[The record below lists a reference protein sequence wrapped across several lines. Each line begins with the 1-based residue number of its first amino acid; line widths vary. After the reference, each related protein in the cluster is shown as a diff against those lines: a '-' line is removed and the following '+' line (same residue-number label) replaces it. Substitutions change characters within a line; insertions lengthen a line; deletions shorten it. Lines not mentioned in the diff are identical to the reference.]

1 MSTVPTVP
9 VTEAVPVLFSQE
21 ATQAAGGFDSIKQM
35 MDNFDPAALLPE
47 LDSLSGWVVT
57 IARIAV
63 MAGPLVLL
71 VLGIA
76 YLLIAPKEANYSF
89 GYRTY
94 FGMGSVEA
102 WQFTQRVGGT
112 TFVVLG
118 FCLMLA
124 MLVVVSDFSI
134 KDPFEI
140 SVAAMKCM
148 LWQIGL
154 VIVARIGVALAAA
167 ICFDRFGNRRRER
180 DI

>member
-21 ATQAAGGFDSIKQM
+21 ATQATGGFDSIKQM

-89 GYRTY
+89 GYRCY
-94 FGMGSVEA
+94 YGMGSPEA
-102 WQFTQRVGGT
+102 WRYTQRMAGLIWSLLGL
-112 TFVVLG
+112 VLTAVMLVSTIG
-118 FCLMLA
+118 YGSMTVIEVMDKAVTCLIWELALTVLSSLAINGLA
-124 MLVVVSDFSI
+124 MYHF
-134 KDPFEI
+134 
-140 SVAAMKCM
+140 
-148 LWQIGL
+148 
-154 VIVARIGVALAAA
+154 
-167 ICFDRFGNRRRER
+167 NRSGGRRYR
-180 DI
+180 N